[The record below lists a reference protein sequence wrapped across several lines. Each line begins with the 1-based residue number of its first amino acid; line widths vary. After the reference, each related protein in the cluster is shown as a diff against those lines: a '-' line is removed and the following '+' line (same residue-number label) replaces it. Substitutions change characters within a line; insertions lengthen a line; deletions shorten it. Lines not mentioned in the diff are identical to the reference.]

1 MAEVE
6 LGQVVEGGA
15 LGTADIEQLCQQFSQ
30 DLLFEGL
37 TRCTL
42 ISIHLEQNGGGSP
55 LTKQN
60 KNYIRVSLFI
70 SKVFPPMKHSS
81 PV

>member
-42 ISIHLEQNGGGSP
+42 ISIHLEQNRSID
-55 LTKQN
+55 
-60 KNYIRVSLFI
+60 KNPQKYIYI
-70 SKVFPPMKHSS
+70 
-81 PV
+81 